1 MKLYCNSPAF
11 SSPGDFELFTLKDR
25 IYIENSLCKGYTFKD
40 IAKYLGIDSTTISK
54 EVKTHCFSD

>member
-1 MKLYCNSPAF
+1 M
-11 SSPGDFELFTLKDR
+11 
-25 IYIENSLCKGYTFKD
+25 YIENSLCKGYTFKD